1 MTDPTEQI
9 IAILRRDGRASYSRI
24 AREINSNREW
34 VASRIN
40 PLVESGKLR
49 IITGVHPRILGL
61 TVWANLRLKVGGN
74 VRRVVDAINTFEA
87 PDFISVVV
95 GSFQVVIEMQLRDM
109 TELRREVA
117 AIRAIE
123 GVREVDVLLYE
134 RVLESFFVGAEP
146 RILADELDAADIAI
160 ITRLANDGRANLADI
175 AKAVG
180 LSLSGCRTRIQR
192 LLAANVMRIGAIKE
206 RADMTNDLVF
216 GVGANIRGDD
226 TQAIELLRAQSGLEF
241 LGRTVGRFDLLATM
255 GFDSLHD
262 FYGFISRLRSL
273 PSVTDCEQWLHVS
286 LVREQYQ
293 RTLKWLKELGTGKR
307 LATSKPVAFKGGAR
321 G

>member
-1 MTDPTEQI
+1 MTDTTERM
-9 IAILRRDGRASYSRI
+9 IAILRRDGRASYSSI
-24 AREINSNREW
+24 ARELNSNREF
-34 VASRIN
+34 VASRVN
-40 PLVESGKLR
+40 PLIDSGKLR
-49 IITGVHPRILGL
+49 IITGIHPRILGL
-61 TVWANLRLKVGGN
+61 TVWANLRVKVGGN
-74 VRRVVDAINTFEA
+74 VRRVVDAINTLEA

-95 GSFQVVIEMQLRDM
+95 GSFQVVVEMQLRNM
-109 TELRREVA
+109 SELRREVA

-134 RVLESFFVGAEP
+134 RVLDSFFVGAEP
-146 RILADELDAADIAI
+146 QVLADELDAADIAI

-180 LSLSGCRTRIQR
+180 LSLSGCRSRLQR

-216 GVGANIRGDD
+216 GVGVNIRGSD
-226 TQAIELLRAQSGLEF
+226 TEAIELLRAQSGLEF
-241 LGRTVGRFDLLATM
+241 LGRTVGRFDLLATV
-255 GFDSLHD
+255 GFDSLRD
-262 FYGFISRLRSL
+262 FYGFVSSLRSL

-293 RTLKWLKELGTGKR
+293 RTLDRLRELG
-307 LATSKPVAFKGGAR
+307 ATRTKAAPGRNERRRS
-321 G
+321 